1 MVFHLKVS
9 FKRKH
14 KLWLKII
21 GFKLTKK
28 KVIGITYKEKCFLE
42 F

>member
-1 MVFHLKVS
+1 MVSRFKVS

-14 KLWLKII
+14 KLWLKRI

-28 KVIGITYKEKCFLE
+28 KVIEITYKEKRFLE